1 MTRSSLVVAALA
13 ALALAPTP
21 SAFAVN
27 VAPGATLAAKQEI
40 TRQLLAEVESLDPAH
55 IETTGANLVGIDLYE
70 GLTHLDAAGNVV
82 PGVAVSWAQTAPD
95 TWVFKLRHDAKWSD
109 GHAVTA
115 ADFVY
120 AWQRLA
126 DPKTASPYTVAVE
139 FVKNAKAVI
148 AGKQPPAT
156 LGVRAVDAYTL
167 EIKTEAPVPFLPE
180 MLFNS
185 SMAPVDRAA
194 IAKSGN
200 AWTRPGNLVGNGAYL
215 LADWQPNNRIVLVK
229 NPHYWNAANV
239 PITKVT
245 WVPIENDETAMR
257 MFQAGQI
264 DMTYEVPS
272 GQYAALTKQF
282 GPELRANTQIGT
294 YYYALN
300 NNDPALRDARVR
312 QALSMVIDRDLL
324 TSKITQSG
332 ERSAYGLVVEGTKGA
347 DAYKPDWAAWPMPK
361 RVEKARELMKAAGYS
376 DAKPLTLSL
385 VYNTNDLHKKV
396 ALFATSEWRSKLGV
410 NAKLENL
417 EFKVLLKQRHE
428 GAYQVARDGWFA
440 DYNDASSFYNLV
452 KCGSPQND
460 QRNCNAKADALAM
473 QANQQTDA
481 GQRKA
486 LMTQAFALAQA
497 DSPLVPLF
505 QYANARLVKS
515 YVGGYSLTN
524 YLDQRATQDLYIVK
538 H

>member
-27 VAPGATLAAKQEI
+27 VATGTTLAAKQEI

-109 GHAVTA
+109 GHAVKA
-115 ADFVY
+115 GDFVY

-440 DYNDASSFYNLV
+440 DYNDATSFYNLV

-481 GQRKA
+481 GQRKT

-497 DSPLVPLF
+497 DTPLVPLF